1 MVDMVLGKLC
11 YQLSYVPSC
20 EIILIVY
27 ATLWLQYFKEG
38 IILVKNKA
46 VYMYVYMH
54 AWVYMYICVY
64 IA

>member
-54 AWVYMYICVY
+54 A
-64 IA
+64 